1 MAYFKFLFLFNILL
15 LLSYSAAKAGEMKF
29 LWSETLDSGYV
40 TDIEFMPDN
49 DYFAIARYNA
59 LDVRKSETGELIHSI
74 DVNLSDIEFTSDSSK
89 MITRRNYI
97 LEFRD
102 LNTLEVIQDK
112 VMPNEEGEYI
122 ISYGQMEVDPVRP
135 LLYLRVE
142 LSRYEGDQRII
153 KSKIVIYNS
162 ETLEYVGELTDET
175 HFDLLIEKIDISTDG
190 KYFAAINSDD
200 SRLMV
205 WDLDTRE
212 QIVDHL
218 MAPYYSTE
226 WGEPGDLKFSKINTD
241 NIYITGYFLHSPND
255 EDHQGLSVYSISQ
268 QQIIDERFNVEGNST
283 GKANITFFKNENHI
297 LATLSAITLVL
308 DIHHG
313 VFQYETIQS
322 KNYNWG
328 DNRYSEKKDI
338 IIGHGYNSFSAGFYD
353 FDSSVDDPSGDNA
366 IYPNPTTNEVNIPF
380 TCTSPE
386 STISLFDING
396 NNLTP
401 QIHWQYTGEMY
412 SIDLSGVSSGVYVV
426 RINCGE
432 SSTDYRVVK
441 EN

>member
-1 MAYFKFLFLFNILL
+1 MKCFKLFLFIGSLF
-15 LLSYSAAKAGEMKF
+15 LLSYATKAGEMKF

-142 LSRYEGDQRII
+142 LSRYEEDQYIS

-226 WGEPGDLKFSKINTD
+226 WGEPRDLKFSKINTEK
-241 NIYITGYFLHSPND
+241 IYITGSFKHSIND
-255 EDHQGLSVYSISQ
+255 KDHMGLSVYSISQ
-268 QQIIDERFNVEGNST
+268 KQIIDERFSQQGNQFGPAMLSFL
-283 GKANITFFKNENHI
+283 NNENHI
-297 LATLSAITLVL
+297 LATVSAITRIL
-308 DIHHG
+308 DMHNG
-313 VFQYETIQS
+313 VFLYETIQS
-322 KNYNWG
+322 KNFNWG
-328 DNRYSEKKDI
+328 YNRYSKKKDI
-338 IIGHGYNSFSAGFYD
+338 IIGHGYDSFSAGFYD
-353 FDSSVDDPSGDNA
+353 FDSSVEDSNEDDV

-380 TCTSPE
+380 ICASPE
-386 STISLFDING
+386 YTISVYDING
-396 NNLTP
+396 NNLTS
-401 QIHWQYTGEMY
+401 QIHWQYTGELY
-412 SIDLSGVSSGVYVV
+412 SIDLSGVSAGVYVV
-426 RINCGE
+426 RINCGG
-432 SSTDYRVVK
+432 SSSDYRVVK
-441 EN
+441 ES